1 MKTTKFEIDKKDLTV
16 ASKQLW
22 SRFEPFI
29 AYLSS
34 EEKEII
40 QLAFM
45 QMVEAHGYQRRK
57 SGEFYIIHP
66 VEAAITLAQ
75 IQLDVDTLAACLM
88 HDVPEDT
95 DVTLIDLEK
104 NFSKDIVFLVFGI
117 TKLGKIKYQGIDRYA
132 ENLRKMFVAMSKDL
146 RVVFIKLA
154 DRLHNL
160 RTLKSLSPEKA
171 YRIGLESL
179 EIYVPIAERL
189 GMNYFKGE
197 IEDAAFPYVYPEQY
211 KQFIQ
216 LSDVEIQK
224 RQKIVEKLMKKMQ
237 ILLNNEEI
245 KNYSLKGRAKKYYS
259 LFKKMEAHNSSLEKI
274 FDLVALR
281 VVVESIDDCYT
292 VFSMIHKVFEPVSDT
307 MKDYINNPKPNGYQ
321 SLHISVR
328 DPQTGYP
335 FEIQI
340 RTAEMDDF
348 AEYGVAAHWA
358 YKAKKTSNE
367 DTFLDAENLKWIKDL
382 VDLGKEDLDHEEY
395 LNHVKLDLF
404 KDRIFVMT
412 PKGDVINLPEGAT
425 PLDFAY
431 KIHEEIGSHAFMA
444 KVNNNPIK
452 LSDTLKNG
460 DIVTILTDKKQNPK
474 PDWLKWVKTG
484 QASKQIRAK
493 LRKLELLSAKS
504 NSK

>member
-1 MKTTKFEIDKKDLTV
+1 MKTIKFEIDKNDL
-16 ASKQLW
+16 ALAGKQLW
-22 SRFEPFI
+22 SRLEPYIF
-29 AYLSS
+29 YLSDK
-34 EEKEII
+34 EKEVV

-45 QMVEAHGYQRRK
+45 QMVEAHDQQRRK

-66 VEAAITLAQ
+66 VEATITLAQ

-95 DVTLIDLEK
+95 DITLKDLEK
-104 NFSKDIVFLVFGI
+104 KFSKDIVFLVFGI

-160 RTLKSLSPEKA
+160 RTLKSLAPEKA

-197 IEDAAFPYVYPEQY
+197 IEDAAFPFVYPEQY

-224 RQKIVEKLMKKMQ
+224 RQKIVKKLIKKMQ
-237 ILLNNEEI
+237 GLLDKEGI
-245 KNYSLKGRAKKYYS
+245 KNYTLKGRAKKYYS
-259 LFKKMEAHNSSLEKI
+259 LFKKMETHGNSIDQI

-281 VVVESIDDCYT
+281 VIVNSVDDCYT
-292 VFSMIHKVFEPVSDT
+292 IFSMMHKVFKPVEGT
-307 MKDYINNPKPNGYQ
+307 MKDYINKPKPNGYQ

-328 DPQTGYP
+328 DPQTNYP

-340 RTAEMDDF
+340 RTQEMDEF
-348 AEYGVAAHWA
+348 AEYGVAAHWV
-358 YKAKKTSNE
+358 YKAKGASNN
-367 DTFLDAENLKWIKDL
+367 DIFLDTENLKWIKDL
-382 VDLGKEDLDHEEY
+382 VDLGKEELDHEDY

-412 PKGDVINLPEGAT
+412 PKGDVIDLPEGAT

-444 KVNNNPIK
+444 KVNDSPVK
-452 LSDTLKNG
+452 LSDPLKNG
-460 DIVTILTDKKQNPK
+460 DLVTILTDKKQQPK
-474 PDWLKWVKTG
+474 PDWLKWVKTR

-493 LRKLELLSAKS
+493 LRKL
-504 NSK
+504 

>member
-1 MKTTKFEIDKKDLTV
+1 MKTNKLEIDKTDLTT
-16 ASKQLW
+16 ASMQLW
-22 SRFEPFI
+22 ARLEPFI

-34 EEKEII
+34 QEKEII

-45 QMVEAHGYQRRK
+45 QMVDAHGEQRRK

-66 VEAAITLAQ
+66 VEATITLAG

-95 DVTLIDLEK
+95 HVTLKDLEK
-104 NFSKDIVFLVFGI
+104 NFSKEIVFLVFGI

-160 RTLKSLSPEKA
+160 RTLKSLAPEKA

-211 KQFIQ
+211 RQFIQ

-237 ILLNNEEI
+237 SLLDKEGI
-245 KNYSLKGRAKKYYS
+245 SNYDLKGRAKKYYS
-259 LFKKMEAHNSSLEKI
+259 LFKKMETHGDSLDKI

-281 VVVESIDDCYT
+281 VVVDSVDDCYT
-292 VFSMIHKVFEPVSDT
+292 IFSMMHKVFEPVEGT
-307 MKDYINNPKPNGYQ
+307 IKDYINKPKPNGYQ

-328 DPQTGYP
+328 DSQTGYP

-340 RTAEMDDF
+340 RTKDMDEF

-358 YKAKKTSNE
+358 YKAKSAAGDDK
-367 DTFLDAENLKWIKDL
+367 FLDAENLKWIKEL
-382 VDLGKEDLDHEEY
+382 VDLGKEELDHEDY

-412 PKGDVINLPEGAT
+412 PKGDVIDLPEGAT

-431 KIHEEIGSHAFMA
+431 KIHEEIGSHASMA
-444 KVNNNPIK
+444 LVNDSPIK
-452 LSDTLKNG
+452 LSDSLQNG
-460 DIVTILTDKKQNPK
+460 DVVTILTDKKQAPK
-474 PDWLKWVKTG
+474 TDWLKWVKTG
-484 QASKQIRAK
+484 QASKQIRAR
-493 LRKLELLSAKS
+493 LRKLKLLPAK
-504 NSK
+504 K

>member
-1 MKTTKFEIDKKDLTV
+1 MKTTKLEIDKNDLTL

-22 SRFEPFI
+22 FRLEPFV
-29 AYLSS
+29 AYLSK

-45 QMVEAHGYQRRK
+45 QMIDAHGEQRRK

-66 VEAAITLAQ
+66 VEATITLAQ

-95 DVTLIDLEK
+95 HVTLKDLEK
-104 NFSKDIVFLVFGI
+104 NFSKEIVFLVFGI

-160 RTLKSLSPEKA
+160 RTLKSLAPEKA

-197 IEDAAFPYVYPEQY
+197 IEDAAFPFVYPEQY

-237 ILLNNEEI
+237 SLLDKEGI
-245 KNYSLKGRAKKYYS
+245 KNYDLKGRAKKYYS
-259 LFKKMEAHNSSLEKI
+259 LFKKMETHGSSLDQI

-281 VVVESIDDCYT
+281 VVVDSVDECYT
-292 VFSMIHKVFEPVSDT
+292 IFSMMHKVFEPVEGT
-307 MKDYINNPKPNGYQ
+307 MKDYINKPKPNGYQ

-340 RTAEMDDF
+340 RTKEMDEF

-358 YKAKKTSNE
+358 YKAKSANTN
-367 DTFLDAENLKWIKDL
+367 DTFLDGESLKWIKDL
-382 VDLGKEDLDHEEY
+382 VALGKEELEHEDY

-412 PKGDVINLPEGAT
+412 PKGDVIDLPEGAT

-431 KIHEEIGSHAFMA
+431 KIHEQIGSHAFMA
-444 KVNNNPIK
+444 KVNDNPIK
-452 LSDTLKNG
+452 LSDTLHNG
-460 DIVTILTDKKQNPK
+460 DVVTILTDKKQNPK

-484 QASKQIRAK
+484 QASKQIRAR
-493 LRKLELLSAKS
+493 LRKL
-504 NSK
+504 

>member
-1 MKTTKFEIDKKDLTV
+1 MKTTNKFEIDKNDLTI

-22 SRFEPFI
+22 SKLEPYI
-29 AYLSS
+29 YYLNNK
-34 EEKEII
+34 EKEVV
-40 QLAFM
+40 QLAFL
-45 QMVEAHGYQRRK
+45 QMVEAHSQQRRK

-66 VEAAITLAQ
+66 VEATITLAQ

-95 DVTLIDLEK
+95 EVSLKDLEK
-104 NFSKDIVFLVFGI
+104 IFSKEVVFLVFGI

-160 RTLKSLSPEKA
+160 RTLKSLAPEKA
-171 YRIGLESL
+171 YRIALESL
-179 EIYVPIAERL
+179 EIYAPIAERL

-197 IEDAAFPYVYPEQY
+197 IEDAAFPFVYPEKY

-224 RQKIVEKLMKKMQ
+224 RQKNAKKLMKKMQ
-237 ILLNNEEI
+237 ILLDKEGV
-245 KNYSLKGRAKKYYS
+245 KNYTLKGRAKKYYS
-259 LFKKMEAHNSSLEKI
+259 LFKKMETHDNTLDKI

-281 VVVESIDDCYT
+281 IVVDSVDDCYT
-292 VFSMIHKVFEPVSDT
+292 IFSMIHKVFEPVKGT
-307 MKDYINNPKPNGYQ
+307 MKDYINKPKPNGYQ

-328 DPQTGYP
+328 DTQTGQP
-335 FEIQI
+335 FEIQV
-340 RTAEMDDF
+340 RTHDMDEF

-358 YKAKKTSNE
+358 YKAKGAKVV
-367 DTFLDAENLKWIKDL
+367 DIFLDMENLKWIKDL
-382 VDLGKEDLDHEEY
+382 VSLGKEELDHEDY

-412 PKGDVINLPEGAT
+412 PKGDVIDLPEGAT

-444 KVNNNPIK
+444 KVNDNPIK
-452 LSDTLKNG
+452 LSDSLKNG
-460 DIVTILTDKKQNPK
+460 DVVTILTDRKQQPK
-474 PDWLKWVKTG
+474 LDWLKWVKTG

-493 LRKLELLSAKS
+493 LRKLK
-504 NSK
+504 